1 MIDEIER
8 LRKKAL
14 NKTLI
19 CIAVIILII
28 IISIKFLI
36 IIPALIV
43 FEIIIGISI
52 TILITR
58 KDSKAFSDLYKKEI
72 VVTAFNQIC
81 TDVQF
86 NLDYGIPYETIASTE
101 MMYMGDRYSSNDY
114 ITGKYKNI
122 NFEMSDVEIEEEHE
136 DSEGHTNYVTIFK
149 GQWYIFDFNK
159 SFKANIQVCE
169 KSFRNS
175 RRKNLFVKKEEK
187 YKKVELE
194 DIEFNKVFKVYAQ
207 NELDAFYVLTPN
219 TMQRLK
225 IVNNKIAGDLLF
237 CFIDNRLHIGLYN
250 NRDLFEASIF
260 KKVDINKATQKT
272 LGEISIIT
280 NFVDILS
287 LDNDL
292 FKTQGGGV
300 IQ

>member
-1 MIDEIER
+1 MIEEIEK
-8 LRKKAL
+8 LRKNVL
-14 NKTLI
+14 YKT
-19 CIAVIILII
+19 IACFVVIITII
-28 IISIKFLI
+28 ILTIGFTN
-36 IIPALIV
+36 IPALIV
-43 FEIIIGISI
+43 FELVIGM
-52 TILITR
+52 LITGLITK
-58 KDSKAFSDLYKKEI
+58 KDQKAFSDLYKKEI
-72 VVTAFNQIC
+72 VIAAFNKVC
-81 TDVQF
+81 TDIQF
-86 NLDYGIPYETIASTE
+86 NLDNGIPYQTIAATE
-101 MMYMGDRYSSNDY
+101 MMYMGDRYFSNDY
-114 ITGKYKNI
+114 ITGKYKSI
-122 NFEMSDVEIEEEHE
+122 NFEMSDVEIQEEHT
-136 DSEGHTNYVTIFK
+136 DSDGDSSYVTIFK

-159 SFKANIQVCE
+159 TFKANIQVCE

-175 RRKNLFVKKEEK
+175 RRKSLFVKKEEK

-194 DIEFNKVFKVYAQ
+194 DIDFNKVFKVYAQ

-219 TMQRLK
+219 TMEK
-225 IVNNKIAGDLLF
+225 IKSVNNKIRGDLLF

>member
-1 MIDEIER
+1 M
-8 LRKKAL
+8 
-14 NKTLI
+14 
-19 CIAVIILII
+19 
-28 IISIKFLI
+28 
-36 IIPALIV
+36 
-43 FEIIIGISI
+43 
-52 TILITR
+52 
-58 KDSKAFSDLYKKEI
+58 YKKEI
-72 VVTAFNQIC
+72 VIAAFNKVC
-81 TDVQF
+81 TDIQF
-86 NLDYGIPYETIASTE
+86 YLDNGIPYQTIAATE
-101 MMYMGDRYSSNDY
+101 MMYMGDRYFSNDY
-114 ITGKYKNI
+114 ITGKYKSI
-122 NFEMSDVEIEEEHE
+122 NFEMSDVEIQEEHT
-136 DSEGHTNYVTIFK
+136 DSDGDSSYVTIFK

-159 SFKANIQVCE
+159 TFKANIQVCE

-175 RRKNLFVKKEEK
+175 RRKSLFVKKEEK

-194 DIEFNKVFKVYAQ
+194 DIDFNKVFKVYAQ

-219 TMQRLK
+219 TMEK
-225 IVNNKIAGDLLF
+225 IKSVNNKIRGDLLF

>member
-1 MIDEIER
+1 MIEEIER

-19 CIAVIILII
+19 CIAVIVVIAIV
-28 IISIKFLI
+28 SFPFLI
-36 IIPALIV
+36 VLPGLIV
-43 FEIIIGISI
+43 FFLILGIFI
-52 TILITR
+52 TTFITA
-58 KDSKAFSDLYKKEI
+58 KDRKAFSDMYKKEI
-72 VVTAFNQIC
+72 VITAFNKVC

-86 NLDYGIPYETIASTE
+86 NLDDGIPYETIASTE
-101 MMYMGDRYSSNDY
+101 MMHMGDRYSSNDY

-122 NFEMSDVEIEEEHE
+122 NFEMSDVEIEEEHR
-136 DSEGHTNYVTIFK
+136 DSDGDSTYVTIFK

-159 SFKANIQVCE
+159 TFKANIQVCE

-175 RRKNLFVKKEEK
+175 RRKSLFVKEEEK

-194 DIEFNKVFKVYAQ
+194 DIDFNKVFKVYAQ

-219 TMQRLK
+219 TMEK
-225 IVNNKIAGDLLF
+225 IKGVNNKIGGDLLF
-237 CFIDNRLHIGLYN
+237 CFIDNKLHIGLYN

-292 FKTQGGGV
+292 FKIQGGGV